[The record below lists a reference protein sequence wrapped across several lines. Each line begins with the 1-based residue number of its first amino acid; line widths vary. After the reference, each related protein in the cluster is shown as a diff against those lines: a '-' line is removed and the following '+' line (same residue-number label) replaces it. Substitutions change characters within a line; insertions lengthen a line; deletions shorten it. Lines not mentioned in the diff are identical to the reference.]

1 MNRTVSA
8 MVSKCPYGADDCP
21 KIKELD
27 SRIDTL
33 ERNQIR
39 LMRTVYYIAGIVSV
53 SLGVTVVL

>member
-1 MNRTVSA
+1 

-27 SRIDTL
+27 ERIDVL
-33 ERNQIR
+33 EKNQIR

-53 SLGVTVVL
+53 SLGVTVLV